1 MAKKYLDYDG
11 LLYFWQK
18 IKTTFAMASH
28 THTKSEITDFPS
40 TMTPSSHT
48 HGNIQNGGTLQ
59 TTDVAVANGDK
70 LVITDASGSN
80 KIARSSVAFDG
91 ETETQALT
99 KKGTWATFNNY
110 VHPSTTAHSASAVKV
125 GNDASGHVVLGDALK
140 TSDLTND
147 SGFITINDVPDGVQ
161 PTTTTPKMDGT
172 ASVGTETKYAKGDH
186 VHPTDTSRASATHT
200 HGNITNAG
208 ALQTTD
214 VAVANGDKLVI
225 TDASDSNKVARTAIS
240 FDGDTDTKALTPKGT
255 WENIL
260 VFNGQTPQLAGNTIE
275 FSFGAIGNQSAGSS
289 SVYDSAYINA
299 MGLSVQT
306 GLDSK
311 LEGVKV
317 NGTTLTVTDK
327 MVNIPVATTLMD
339 GAMSYSD
346 KTKLDKL
353 VFDGNDLIDSSI
365 LPSYVDDVIEAYAR
379 SGQTALSSTWL
390 ATGSASGTVITPE
403 TGKIYVLMA
412 DSGDYSANT
421 QFRWSGT
428 TYVKLADGGVSSI
441 TNAEIDT
448 ILAS

>member
-70 LVITDASGSN
+70 LVITDSSDSN
-80 KIARSSVAFDG
+80 KIARTSVSFDG
-91 ETETQALT
+91 TTETQALT

-110 VHPSTTAHSASAVKV
+110 VHPTTTAHTASAVKV

-147 SGFITINDVPDGVQ
+147 SGFITSASIPSA
-161 PTTTTPKMDGT
+161 TTTSPKMDGT
-172 ASVGTETKYAKGDH
+172 ASVGSETKWAKGDH
-186 VHPTDTSRASATHT
+186 VHPSDTTRVPTTRKVNNKALSADIVLLTDDIQYSDNNTLS
-200 HGNITNAG
+200 
-208 ALQTTD
+208 TTD
-214 VAVANGDKLVI
+214 VL
-225 TDASDSNKVARTAIS
+225 NKKVELTAITPETQYGEGAGGKYTFS
-240 FDGDTDTKALTPKGT
+240 GQIGETGYIDYFYNTASVDGRLLGAY
-255 WENIL
+255 
-260 VFNGQTPQLAGNTIE
+260 NTIT
-275 FSFGAIGNQSAGSS
+275 GLLDGKVDTS
-289 SVYDSAYINA
+289 SVGQAS
-299 MGLSVQT
+299 GVCP
-306 GLDSK
+306 LDANSK
-311 LEGVKV
+311 V
-317 NGTTLTVTDK
+317 
-327 MVNIPVATTLMD
+327 
-339 GAMSYSD
+339 
-346 KTKLDKL
+346 
-353 VFDGNDLIDSSI
+353 DSSY

-390 ATGSASGTVITPE
+390 AIGSASGTVITPE